1 MKTTLQRILGF
12 LLCAVLVLGSAQ
24 YLGDRYMP
32 ERLDYGAT
40 WHMYEK
46 EPENSIDALCIGASY
61 TYCSTLP
68 AVIYES
74 TGISVYDVAGPTLT
88 MSLSYYYLRQALKT
102 QHPNH
107 VYLEVTSLFFD
118 PYMDYTKVDVG
129 YMPWGLPRL
138 QATFDAAEPE
148 QRLGLL
154 FPLYNYHD
162 RWSQVSLLDLVRP
175 RADDKV
181 DDMAGYTYLSQ
192 AEPFAARKE
201 RDETSASYRPEI
213 YQQNVVYLRKIQELC
228 QREGIGL
235 SLYLAPAVEYL
246 PEACIEALQKTA
258 QELDLPLHDYTTQEQ
273 LTALGLDLE
282 WDFYDGRHL
291 NVSGAKKFCQ
301 ALAQQMAED
310 LAGQALHDK
319 DPALWNSRVTAL
331 AQREDQDPLHQKEAS

>member
-12 LLCAVLVLGSAQ
+12 FLCAVLVLGSAQ

-46 EPENSIDALCIGASY
+46 EPENSIDVLCIGASY

-68 AVIYES
+68 AVIYEEA
-74 TGISVYDVAGPTLT
+74 GISVYDVTGPGLTLAQ
-88 MSLSYYYLRQALKT
+88 SYYYLQEALKT
-102 QHPNH
+102 QHPNL
-107 VYLEVTSLFFD
+107 VYLEVTNHPD
-118 PYMDYTKVDVG
+118 VDYSKINIG
-129 YMPWGLPRL
+129 YMPWGLPRI

-162 RWSQVSLLDLVRP
+162 RWSQVSPLDLIWP

-181 DDMAGYTYLSQ
+181 DELAGYTYLSQ
-192 AEPFAARKE
+192 AECFTTRKE
-201 RDETSASYRPEI
+201 RDGVNSNYQPETYAKEI
-213 YQQNVVYLRKIQELC
+213 TYLEKIQKLC
-228 QREGIGL
+228 RKNDIGL

-246 PEACIEALQKTA
+246 PGTYLEALRRTA

-273 LTALGLDLE
+273 LTALGLSLE

-291 NVSGAKKFCQ
+291 NVSGAKKFSRVF
-301 ALAQQMAED
+301 ARQMAKD

-319 DPALWNSRVTAL
+319 DSDLWNSRIAAL
-331 AQREDQDPLHQKEAS
+331 AQREVQDPLHRKEST

>member
-12 LLCAVLVLGSAQ
+12 FLCAALVLGSSL

-46 EPENSIDALCIGASY
+46 EPENSIDVLCIGASY
-61 TYCSTLP
+61 AYCSTLP
-68 AVIYES
+68 AVIYED

-102 QHPNH
+102 QHPNR

-129 YMPWGLPRL
+129 YMPWGLNRL
-138 QATFDAAEPE
+138 RAIFDAAEPE

-162 RWSQVSLLDLVRP
+162 RWSQVSIPDLIGP
-175 RADDKV
+175 RSDDKI
-181 DDMAGYTYLSQ
+181 DEMAGYTYLSQ
-192 AEPFAARKE
+192 AECFTTRQE
-201 RDETSASYRPEI
+201 RDENTASYRPEI
-213 YQQNVVYLRKIQELC
+213 YRQNVAYLKKIQALC
-228 QREGIGL
+228 QKEGIGL

-246 PEACIEALQKTA
+246 PEACIEALQETA
-258 QELDLPLHDYTTQEQ
+258 RELGLPLLDYTTQEQ
-273 LTALGLDLE
+273 LDALGLDLE
-282 WDFYDGRHL
+282 WDFYDGHHL
-291 NVSGAKKFCQ
+291 NVSGAKKFSR
-301 ALAQQMAED
+301 AFARQMAED
-310 LAGQALHDK
+310 LAGQPLHDK
-319 DPALWNSRVTAL
+319 DPALWNSRVAAL
-331 AQREDQDPLHQKEAS
+331 AQREAQDPLHQKEAS